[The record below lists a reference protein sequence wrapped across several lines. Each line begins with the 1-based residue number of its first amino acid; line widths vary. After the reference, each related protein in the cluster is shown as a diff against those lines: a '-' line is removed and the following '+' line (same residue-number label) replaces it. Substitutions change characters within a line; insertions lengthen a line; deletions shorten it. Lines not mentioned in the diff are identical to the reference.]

1 MGYSKTEIYVDPIKA
16 EIEKFQAAV
25 KALDEKLTKLEKDS
39 ETQTKAAEELVNKI
53 ADLGNVYKVVRDK
66 IDEHVT
72 VPDAHNP
79 GTMHRKK
86 K

>member
-1 MGYSKTEIYVDPIKA
+1 MGYGKTESTVDPIRA
-16 EIEKFQAAV
+16 EIEKFEAAV